1 MAFNGSFRDVD
12 IEEEEEEI
20 NLNDLAKMKEN
31 ESSIDNIQRYNS
43 SNTVPQNNKIFNSVF
58 TSEIIEN
65 NDNQKKLE
73 FFQIQL
79 IKEKLN
85 YTLYNLIKVLNSC
98 INKHKLNFIYKLK
111 YIQNQKYEKLIQAEI
126 LYMNIKTKFDH
137 FFYLFQF
144 INSTKI
150 KKCFNK
156 LKNYS
161 YLKKRQQNQEQIIK
175 KEKENKIQ
183 NLNNKLNSI
192 TNILNDAKGKIT
204 ILNNIQK
211 NYSKDNK
218 ELKNKINQHN
228 EKINQLIKIGNA
240 LKESISSKKN
250 IYNNTINNK
259 NQENIINNLQNLI
272 EQNEN
277 ERERE
282 MIDVDNFYQGMD
294 VILSQYESISET
306 ILSNCNVNN
315 NK

>member
-1 MAFNGSFRDVD
+1 MAFNGSFRDGQ
-12 IEEEEEEI
+12 IEEDEEEI

-43 SNTVPQNNKIFNSVF
+43 SNTVPQNNNIFNSIF
-58 TSEIIEN
+58 TTEIDN
-65 NDNQKKLE
+65 NDNQIKLE

-79 IKEKLN
+79 IKEKIN
-85 YTLYNLIKVLNSC
+85 YSLFNLIKFINNR

-111 YIQNQKYEKLIQAEI
+111 YIQNQKYEKLIKAEI
-126 LYMNIKTKFDH
+126 LYMNIKTKLDH

-144 INSTKI
+144 INSMKI
-150 KKCFNK
+150 KKAFNK
-156 LKNYS
+156 IKNYS

-183 NLNNKLNSI
+183 NLNSKLNSI
-192 TNILNDAKGKIT
+192 TNNLNDAKGKIN

-211 NYSKDNK
+211 KISNENKDV
-218 ELKNKINQHN
+218 KNRINILN
-228 EKINQLIKIGNA
+228 EKINQLTKVGNT
-240 LKESISSKKN
+240 LKENISNKKN

-259 NQENIINNLQNLI
+259 NQENIIHNLQNLI
-272 EQNEN
+272 EQKEN
-277 ERERE
+277 EKERE

-306 ILSNCNVNN
+306 ILSNCNINN

>member
-1 MAFNGSFRDVD
+1 MAFNGSFRYGEIGED
-12 IEEEEEEI
+12 EEEI

-43 SNTVPQNNKIFNSVF
+43 SNTLPQNNNIFNSIF
-58 TSEIIEN
+58 TTEIDN
-65 NDNQKKLE
+65 NDNQTKLE
-73 FFQIQL
+73 FFRIQL
-79 IKEKLN
+79 IKEKIN
-85 YTLYNLIKVLNSC
+85 YSLFNLIRFINNR

-111 YIQNQKYEKLIQAEI
+111 YIQNQKYEKLIKAEI
-126 LYMNIKTKFDH
+126 LYMNIKTKLDH

-144 INSTKI
+144 INSMKI
-150 KKCFNK
+150 KKAFNK
-156 LKNYS
+156 IKNYS

-183 NLNNKLNSI
+183 NLNSKLNSI
-192 TNILNDAKGKIT
+192 TNNLNDAKGKIN

-211 NYSKDNK
+211 KISNENKDV
-218 ELKNKINQHN
+218 KNRINILN
-228 EKINQLIKIGNA
+228 EKINQLTKVGNT
-240 LKESISSKKN
+240 LKENISNKKN

-272 EQNEN
+272 EQKEN
-277 ERERE
+277 EKERE

-306 ILSNCNVNN
+306 ILSNCNINN

>member
-1 MAFNGSFRDVD
+1 MAFNGSFRDGE
-12 IEEEEEEI
+12 IEEDEEEI

-43 SNTVPQNNKIFNSVF
+43 SNTLPQNNNIFNSIF
-58 TSEIIEN
+58 TTEIDN
-65 NDNQKKLE
+65 NDNQTKLE
-73 FFQIQL
+73 FFRIQL
-79 IKEKLN
+79 IKEKIN
-85 YTLYNLIKVLNSC
+85 YSLFNLIRFINNR

-111 YIQNQKYEKLIQAEI
+111 YIQNQKYEKLIKAEI
-126 LYMNIKTKFDH
+126 LYMNIKTKLDH

-144 INSTKI
+144 INSMKI
-150 KKCFNK
+150 KKAFNK
-156 LKNYS
+156 IKNYS

-183 NLNNKLNSI
+183 NLNSKLNSI
-192 TNILNDAKGKIT
+192 TNNLNDAKGKIN

-211 NYSKDNK
+211 KISNENKDV
-218 ELKNKINQHN
+218 KNRINILN
-228 EKINQLIKIGNA
+228 EKINQLTKVGNT
-240 LKESISSKKN
+240 LKENISNKKN

-272 EQNEN
+272 EQKEN
-277 ERERE
+277 EKERE

-306 ILSNCNVNN
+306 ILSNCNINN

>member
-1 MAFNGSFRDVD
+1 MAFNGSFRYGEIGED
-12 IEEEEEEI
+12 EEEI

-43 SNTVPQNNKIFNSVF
+43 SNTVPQNNNIFNSIF
-58 TSEIIEN
+58 TTEIDN
-65 NDNQKKLE
+65 NDNQTKLE
-73 FFQIQL
+73 FFRIQL
-79 IKEKLN
+79 IKEKIN
-85 YTLYNLIKVLNSC
+85 YSLFNLIRFINNR

-111 YIQNQKYEKLIQAEI
+111 YIQNQKYEKLIKAEI
-126 LYMNIKTKFDH
+126 LYLNIKTKLDH

-144 INSTKI
+144 INSMKI
-150 KKCFNK
+150 KKAFNK
-156 LKNYS
+156 IKNYS

-183 NLNNKLNSI
+183 NLNSKVNSI
-192 TNILNDAKGKIT
+192 TNNLNDAKGKIN

-211 NYSKDNK
+211 KISNENKDV
-218 ELKNKINQHN
+218 KNRINILN
-228 EKINQLIKIGNA
+228 EKINQLTKVGNT
-240 LKESISSKKN
+240 LKENISNKKN

-272 EQNEN
+272 EQKEN
-277 ERERE
+277 EKERE

-306 ILSNCNVNN
+306 ILSNCNINN

>member
-1 MAFNGSFRDVD
+1 MEFNDSFGNGGV
-12 IEEEEEEI
+12 EEDEEEI

-31 ESSIDNIQRYNS
+31 ESSIDNIPRYNS
-43 SNTVPQNNKIFNSVF
+43 SNTIPKNNDIFNSVF
-58 TSEIIEN
+58 TTEIDN
-65 NDNQKKLE
+65 NDNKKRLE

-85 YTLYNLIKVLNSC
+85 YSLFNLMKVINDR
-98 INKHKLNFIYKLK
+98 INKHKLNFLYKLK
-111 YIQNQKYEKLIQAEI
+111 YIQNQKYEKLIKAEI
-126 LYMNIKTKFDH
+126 LYMNIKTKLEH

-156 LKNYS
+156 IKNFS

-192 TNILNDAKGKIT
+192 TNNLNEAKGKIT
-204 ILNNIQK
+204 ILNNIQ
-211 NYSKDNK
+211 NK
-218 ELKNKINQHN
+218 LSNENKTIKNKINQSN
-228 EKINQLIKIGNA
+228 EKINQLIKVGNA
-240 LKESISSKKN
+240 LKESISNKKI

-272 EQNEN
+272 EQKEN
-277 ERERE
+277 EKERE
-282 MIDVDNFYQGMD
+282 MIDVDNFYQVMD

-306 ILSNCNVNN
+306 ILSNCNINN

>member
-1 MAFNGSFRDVD
+1 MKNNNYIINIIKFEFSK
-12 IEEEEEEI
+12 I

-43 SNTVPQNNKIFNSVF
+43 SNTVPQNNNIFNSIF
-58 TSEIIEN
+58 TTEIDN
-65 NDNQKKLE
+65 NDNQTKLE
-73 FFQIQL
+73 FFRIQL
-79 IKEKLN
+79 IKEKIN
-85 YTLYNLIKVLNSC
+85 YSLFNLIRFINNR

-111 YIQNQKYEKLIQAEI
+111 YIQNQKYEKLIKAEI
-126 LYMNIKTKFDH
+126 LYMNIKTKLDH

-144 INSTKI
+144 INSMKI
-150 KKCFNK
+150 KKAFNK
-156 LKNYS
+156 IKNYS

-183 NLNNKLNSI
+183 NLNSKLNSI
-192 TNILNDAKGKIT
+192 TNNLNDAKGKIN

-211 NYSKDNK
+211 KISNENKDV
-218 ELKNKINQHN
+218 KNRINILN
-228 EKINQLIKIGNA
+228 EKINQLTKVGNT
-240 LKESISSKKN
+240 LKENISNKKN

-272 EQNEN
+272 EQKEN
-277 ERERE
+277 EKERE

-306 ILSNCNVNN
+306 ILSNCNINN

>member
-1 MAFNGSFRDVD
+1 MAFNGSFRYGEIGED
-12 IEEEEEEI
+12 EEEI

-43 SNTVPQNNKIFNSVF
+43 SNTVPQNNNIFNSIF
-58 TSEIIEN
+58 TTEIDN
-65 NDNQKKLE
+65 NDNQTKLE
-73 FFQIQL
+73 FFRIQL
-79 IKEKLN
+79 IKEKIN
-85 YTLYNLIKVLNSC
+85 YSLFNLIRFINNR

-111 YIQNQKYEKLIQAEI
+111 YIQNQKYEKLIKAEI
-126 LYMNIKTKFDH
+126 LYMNIKTKLDH

-144 INSTKI
+144 INSMKI
-150 KKCFNK
+150 KKAFNK
-156 LKNYS
+156 IKNYS

-183 NLNNKLNSI
+183 NLNSKLNSI
-192 TNILNDAKGKIT
+192 TNNLNDAKGKIN

-211 NYSKDNK
+211 KISNENKDV
-218 ELKNKINQHN
+218 KNRINILN
-228 EKINQLIKIGNA
+228 EKINQLTKVGNT
-240 LKESISSKKN
+240 LKENISNKKN

-272 EQNEN
+272 EQKEN
-277 ERERE
+277 EKERE

-306 ILSNCNVNN
+306 ILSNCNINN

>member
-1 MAFNGSFRDVD
+1 MAFNGSFRYGEIGED
-12 IEEEEEEI
+12 EEEI

-43 SNTVPQNNKIFNSVF
+43 SNTVPQNNNIFNSIF
-58 TSEIIEN
+58 TTEIDN
-65 NDNQKKLE
+65 NDNQTKLE
-73 FFQIQL
+73 FFRIQL
-79 IKEKLN
+79 IKEKIN
-85 YTLYNLIKVLNSC
+85 YSLFNLIRFINNR

-111 YIQNQKYEKLIQAEI
+111 YIQNQKYEKLIKAEI
-126 LYMNIKTKFDH
+126 LYMNIKTKLDH
-137 FFYLFQF
+137 FFNLFQF

-150 KKCFNK
+150 KKAFNK
-156 LKNYS
+156 IKNYS

-183 NLNNKLNSI
+183 NLNSKLNSI
-192 TNILNDAKGKIT
+192 TNNLNDAKGKIN

-211 NYSKDNK
+211 KISNENKDV
-218 ELKNKINQHN
+218 KNRINILN
-228 EKINQLIKIGNA
+228 EKINQLTKVGNT
-240 LKESISSKKN
+240 LKENISNKKN

-259 NQENIINNLQNLI
+259 NQENIIHNLQNLI
-272 EQNEN
+272 EQKEN
-277 ERERE
+277 EKERE

-306 ILSNCNVNN
+306 ILSNCNINN

>member
-1 MAFNGSFRDVD
+1 MAFNGSFRYGEIGED
-12 IEEEEEEI
+12 EEEI

-43 SNTVPQNNKIFNSVF
+43 SNTVPQNNNIFNSIF
-58 TSEIIEN
+58 TTEIDN
-65 NDNQKKLE
+65 NDNQTKLE
-73 FFQIQL
+73 FFRIQL
-79 IKEKLN
+79 IKEKIN
-85 YTLYNLIKVLNSC
+85 YSLFNLIRFISNR

-111 YIQNQKYEKLIQAEI
+111 YIQNQKYEKLIKAEI
-126 LYMNIKTKFDH
+126 LYMNIKMKLDH

-144 INSTKI
+144 INSMKI
-150 KKCFNK
+150 KKAFNK
-156 LKNYS
+156 IKNYS

-183 NLNNKLNSI
+183 NLNSKLNSI
-192 TNILNDAKGKIT
+192 TNNLNDAKSKIN

-211 NYSKDNK
+211 KISNENKDV
-218 ELKNKINQHN
+218 KNRINILN
-228 EKINQLIKIGNA
+228 EKINQLTKVGNT
-240 LKESISSKKN
+240 LKENISNKKN

-272 EQNEN
+272 EQKEN
-277 ERERE
+277 EKERE

-306 ILSNCNVNN
+306 ILSNCNINN